1 MGTFLRDQHIKNVSV
16 NEELLQQIDD
26 FLSDRERSTNEVL
39 EEKGAVQEDFLLLNY
54 VIRFDNRGYKLSKF
68 SDVKKYYSQASKVER
83 IVYTLESN
91 RAVFS
96 NKQQGTSIELR
107 FDSNDPNNTYLQIS
121 SDDGDLVD
129 SVFCGLLE
137 IVKKYQNHNGKIR
150 NAWTQLLIQI
160 LGVGL
165 GFVASLLITLK
176 VYPFVKIENA
186 FVITFLFTFLIF
198 SNAWGYINQQLL
210 NLVNRLFP
218 NIRFIRAGRYR
229 WTWVWQSLV
238 GGLIVA
244 FALLIINGILDW
256 VINILRAYVQW

>member
-16 NEELLQQIDD
+16 NEELMQQIDD
-26 FLSDRERSTNEVL
+26 FLSDRGRSTNEVL
-39 EEKGAVQEDFLLLNY
+39 EEKGAVEDDCLLLNY
-54 VIRFDNRGYKLSKF
+54 VIRFDNRGYKLSNF

-83 IVYTLESN
+83 IVYTLDSN

-107 FDSNDPNNTYLQIS
+107 LDSNDPNNTYLQIS

-137 IVKKYQNHNGKIR
+137 IIKKYQNHNGKIR

>member
-26 FLSDRERSTNEVL
+26 FLSDRGRSTNEVL
-39 EEKGAVQEDFLLLNY
+39 KEKGAVQEDFLLLNY
-54 VIRFDNRGYKLSKF
+54 VIRFDNRGYKLSDF
-68 SDVKKYYSQASKVER
+68 ADVKKYYSQASKVER
-83 IVYTLESN
+83 IVYTLDSN

-107 FDSNDPNNTYLQIS
+107 FDSNDPNNTYFQIS

-137 IVKKYQNHNGKIR
+137 VIKKYQNHNGKIR

-229 WTWVWQSLV
+229 WTWMWQSLV

>member
-39 EEKGAVQEDFLLLNY
+39 EEKGAVQEDLLLLNY
-54 VIRFDNRGYKLSKF
+54 VIRFDNRGYKLSNF

-83 IVYTLESN
+83 IVYTLDSN
-91 RAVFS
+91 RSVFS

-218 NIRFIRAGRYR
+218 NIRFIRVGRYR

>member
-39 EEKGAVQEDFLLLNY
+39 EEKGAVQEDFLLLHY
-54 VIRFDNRGYKLSKF
+54 VIRFDNRGYKLSNF

-83 IVYTLESN
+83 IVYTLDSN

>member
-26 FLSDRERSTNEVL
+26 FLSDRRRSTNEVL

-54 VIRFDNRGYKLSKF
+54 VIRFDNRGYKLSDF

-83 IVYTLESN
+83 IVYTLDSN

-137 IVKKYQNHNGKIR
+137 VIKKYQNHNGKIR

>member
-16 NEELLQQIDD
+16 NEELLQQINR
-26 FLSDRERSTNEVL
+26 FLCERESSTNALL
-39 EEKGAVQEDFLLLNY
+39 EEKGAAQDDFLLLNY
-54 VIRFDNRGYKLSKF
+54 IVRFDSRGYKLTDF
-68 SDVKKYYSQASKVER
+68 SDVKKYYSQASNVER
-83 IVYTLESN
+83 IIYTLDSN
-91 RAVFS
+91 RAISS

-107 FDSNDPNNTYLQIS
+107 FDSNDPNNTYIQIS

-137 IVKKYQNHNGKIR
+137 ILKKYQNHNGKIR
-150 NAWTQLLIQI
+150 NAWTQVLIQT

-165 GFVASLLITLK
+165 GFVASLIIALK
-176 VYPFVKIENA
+176 VYPFVKIESA
-186 FVITFLFTFLIF
+186 FVITFLFTFLVF
-198 SNAWGYINQQLL
+198 SNTWGYINQQLL

-256 VINILRAYVQW
+256 VIKILSTYVQW

>member
-54 VIRFDNRGYKLSKF
+54 VIRFDNRGYKLSNF

-83 IVYTLESN
+83 IVYTLDSN

>member
-16 NEELLQQIDD
+16 NEELLQQIND
-26 FLSDRERSTNEVL
+26 FLSDRERSSNEVL
-39 EEKGAVQEDFLLLNY
+39 EEKEAVQEDFLLLNY
-54 VIRFDNRGYKLSKF
+54 VIRFDNRGYKLTDF

-83 IVYTLESN
+83 IVYTLDSN

-96 NKQQGTSIELR
+96 NKQQGTSIELH

-137 IVKKYQNHNGKIR
+137 VIKKYQNHNGKIR

-256 VINILRAYVQW
+256 VINMLSAYVQW

>member
-1 MGTFLRDQHIKNVSV
+1 MRDQHIKNVSV

>member
-16 NEELLQQIDD
+16 NEGLLQQIND

-54 VIRFDNRGYKLSKF
+54 VIRFDNRGYKLSDF
-68 SDVKKYYSQASKVER
+68 SDVKKYYLQASKVER
-83 IVYTLESN
+83 IVYTLDSN

-137 IVKKYQNHNGKIR
+137 VIKKYQNHNGKIR

-165 GFVASLLITLK
+165 GFVASLLIALK

>member
-16 NEELLQQIDD
+16 NEELLQQIND
-26 FLSDRERSTNEVL
+26 FLSDRERSSNEVL
-39 EEKGAVQEDFLLLNY
+39 EEKEAVQEDFLLLNY
-54 VIRFDNRGYKLSKF
+54 VIRFDNRGYKLTDF

-83 IVYTLESN
+83 IVYTLDSN

-137 IVKKYQNHNGKIR
+137 VIKKYQNHNGKIR

-256 VINILRAYVQW
+256 VINMLSAYVQW

>member
-16 NEELLQQIDD
+16 NEELLQQIND
-26 FLSDRERSTNEVL
+26 FLNDRESSTNEVL

-54 VIRFDNRGYKLSKF
+54 IIRFDNRGYKLTNF
-68 SDVKKYYSQASKVER
+68 SDVKKYYSQALKVER
-83 IVYTLESN
+83 IVYTLDSN

-137 IVKKYQNHNGKIR
+137 VIKKYQNHNGKIR

-160 LGVGL
+160 LGVGF

-218 NIRFIRAGRYR
+218 NIRFIRDGRYR

-256 VINILRAYVQW
+256 VINILSAYVQW